1 MGIYSAKV
9 VLFEIALTNV
19 QCIEDCHII
28 VLSKSHIMAIQL
40 VMKGEF
46 IMKFLSK
53 LRAGLRKNLLKNN
66 AGQGATEYILLLVVI
81 VGLVMAFKKPIMEKF
96 DNANKKLGNDMDQV
110 IQ

>member
-1 MGIYSAKV
+1 MGIYPAKV
-9 VLFEIALTNV
+9 GQFEIPLTNV
-19 QCIEDCHII
+19 LCIEDCHII